1 MHFNC
6 VSRRLK
12 TKHTGRLVK
21 KIASKKVIE
30 RALRRSEKKYRELF
44 ETSLDGIAIV
54 DLSGNFI
61 ECNPAFLKMIG
72 YSSLKELGGK
82 TFWDITPAEYHEL
95 EREQIE
101 KKVLIRGYSD
111 EFEKEYET
119 KDGKRIFVSIR
130 IWLRQE
136 GDDLQRTFWAL
147 VRDITELKQL
157 SRSFIQTE
165 QNFRSI
171 IENSQ
176 DGMILLD
183 SNGRVIEWNPGMELI
198 TGLKKSQVVG
208 HAYWDIRVLLAPDN
222 LSNWDGMNLLKE
234 LLPILLRE
242 NQDQLPEIK
251 IKRPDGIIRTVQ
263 IRTFT
268 IDSEKSKMFGGI
280 VRDVTEQ
287 VASRESLRRY
297 AERLKV
303 LYEIDRDILKAD
315 SLKNLLEVMMNR
327 LKALVK
333 CQRAS
338 IIVFKQGSSEPYLL
352 YVNDNTETKWG
363 SGKQLTAKNYQIPT
377 GFASGKE
384 YLVTDLLKEDQLPE
398 IYRDLAQ
405 EGIRSYFSLPLIAQ
419 GELVG
424 SINLGAKSVGYFNE
438 ELCEIIRQIG
448 NHFAIAI
455 YQTRLH
461 EQLEKSREQLRW
473 LSQSL
478 VSVQEEERRR
488 LSRELHDEVG
498 QELTALKIMLDLTLQ
513 DLPPEYSLLRSR
525 VEESINLTNSTLE
538 KIRSLAKGL
547 RPPALDVVG
556 LGPALEDL
564 CNSIS
569 KRTGLFLNFKADPIP
584 NLPESLNIC
593 LYRVLQEILTNIAK
607 HAKARRV
614 EVQLIKESNSIY
626 LIVEDDGV
634 GFEESVQKGLIHKGI
649 GIIGMQERIKALGG
663 ELQIQTRKGDGTR
676 IIAMIPWGGD
686 YQ

>member
-1 MHFNC
+1 MNFNC
-6 VSRRLK
+6 ISRRLK
-12 TKHTGRLVK
+12 AKRTDSLVK
-21 KIASKKVIE
+21 ENASKKFIE
-30 RALRRSEKKYRELF
+30 KALRRSEKKYRELF

-54 DLSGNFI
+54 DLNGNFI
-61 ECNPAFLKMIG
+61 ECNPAYLKMIG
-72 YSSLKELGGK
+72 YSSLKELREK

-101 KKVLIRGYSD
+101 KVLIRGYSD
-111 EFEKEYET
+111 EFEKEYEI

-130 IWLRQE
+130 IWLRHE
-136 GDDLQRTFWAL
+136 GDELKETFWAL

-157 SRSFIQTE
+157 SWSFIQTQ
-165 QNFRSI
+165 QNFQSI

-176 DGMILLD
+176 DGMVLFD

-208 HAYWDIRVLLAPDN
+208 RAYWEIRFLLAPDN
-222 LSNWDGMNLLKE
+222 IFNLAEIDELKA
-234 LLPILLRE
+234 LLPILLRK

-251 IKRPDGIIRTVQ
+251 IKRPDGRMRTVQ

-268 IDSEKSKMFGGI
+268 ISSEKSKMIGGI

-287 VASRESLRRY
+287 VASQESLKRY

-303 LYEIDRDILKAD
+303 LYEIDRDILRAD
-315 SLKNLLEVMMNR
+315 SLKNLLEVMMSR

-338 IIVFKQGSSEPYLL
+338 IVIIKHGCLEPYLL
-352 YVNDNTETKWG
+352 YVDDNTETKLG
-363 SGKQLTAKNYQIPT
+363 LGVQLTTNNYLIPT
-377 GFASGKE
+377 GLAFGKE
-384 YLVTDLLKEDQLPE
+384 YRVTDLLKEDKLPE
-398 IYRDLAQ
+398 IYRDMAQ

-461 EQLEKSREQLRW
+461 EQLEKSREQLRC

-478 VSVQEEERRR
+478 VSVQEEERRH

-498 QELTALKIMLDLTLQ
+498 QELTALKIMLDLTFRE
-513 DLPPEYSLLRSR
+513 LPPEYSLLRSR
-525 VEESINLTNSTLE
+525 IEESINLTNSTLE

-564 CNSIS
+564 CNSFS
-569 KRTGLFLNFKADPIP
+569 RRTGLLLNFKADQMP
-584 NLPESLNIC
+584 NLPESFNIC

-614 EVQLIKESNSIY
+614 EAQLIKESDSIY

-634 GFEESVQKGLIHKGI
+634 GFEENVQNGLIHKGI
-649 GIIGMQERIKALGG
+649 GIIGMEERIRALGG

-676 IIAMIPWGGD
+676 IIAMLPWGGD